1 MLLIPAGDV
10 PKLVGGEEK
19 KKTTGLKD
27 SLDFGSSLL
36 CEQPMRSEGGSREA
50 VSRIVTVLV

>member
-1 MLLIPAGDV
+1 MIPAGDV

-19 KKTTGLKD
+19 KKTTGPKD
-27 SLDFGSSLL
+27 SLDFDSLLL

-50 VSRIVTVLV
+50 VSRIVTDLD